1 MALVLDGEVGLPD
14 GAVGH
19 LDGVQVLGVNRHPCY
34 AGPEDAI
41 LGEPAELAGV
51 LLSLSSII
59 IIDPKYI
66 S

>member
-1 MALVLDGEVGLPD
+1 MLDGEVGLPD

-19 LDGVQVLGVNRHPCY
+19 LDGVQVLGVNRHPRY
-34 AGPEDAI
+34 ARARRRI

-59 IIDPKYI
+59 NIDPKYI